1 MTPKQIAAIRAEFA
15 QLQEQ
20 LQSLDFPNDLVENT
34 ERLTEG
40 LNKSTEALHRQ
51 AVAHRE
57 TKREIEALS
66 EKIRQGIADEEEFKK
81 VKDQLR
87 EARALEAQQLAA
99 QRDALEQFNETLNKN
114 SDELKHNKEAQDK
127 YNEAAQAYED
137 HLNGMPDAYERYIKA
152 VREANKSQAEFSKGF
167 AAGKAQGDA
176 FLNSV
181 LGVSGGLGTLGKAL
195 AMGDEGMAGFA
206 VSILDAAKSGK
217 LWVGVG
223 LKIADL
229 SLDLAK
235 HQLAFA
241 LEQDKAIANFRKA
254 TGAGKEFNNEIRQ
267 TERRLFA
274 MGVSTADAANATQN
288 LKNTMVDFT
297 SLSADARDAVR
308 DQTLMLERLGLSQQT
323 SAQIQQIASQSMNMG
338 WKESNQLLL
347 DITSTAR
354 TLGIDVDKMGQEF
367 VANKEFIV
375 SFGKDGSKVF
385 EEMAV
390 QAKSLGMELGT
401 LTGVVDK
408 FTTFDDAGRHVGRLN
423 AILGGPFL
431 NSIDMMNAAME
442 DPAEAVKMLRDSF
455 DQAGASMEDM
465 GRAEKMAF
473 ASALGMSVEDMTNMM
488 GKSNEEMEIMRIE
501 QEELAEQA
509 RQTQTITEQLTSAMN
524 AFYIQMGPV
533 IDDILVPFI
542 AKLADITTGMAQF
555 FQGGGAM
562 KAFFTLLGAM
572 FLGGIGMA
580 IGMAYAMNTLTAAIP
595 FVGPA
600 LAAMQR
606 AAMGPIIKKSLAAV
620 AIGIGAG
627 LVGGILGN
635 LLGGAM
641 GGGGTPKL
649 DKTEEKKAEKR
660 SGFARGG
667 VVSGTTTAIVG
678 EQGPEMV
685 EMPIGSRVTN
695 APATLQLT
703 NAIKDLSR
711 KLDRIKGPGN
721 VAVYIGDKQVTDVVL
736 KAIDSPQ
743 GARLL
748 GAYGSP

>member
-1 MTPKQIAAIRAEFA
+1 
-15 QLQEQ
+15 
-20 LQSLDFPNDLVENT
+20 
-34 ERLTEG
+34 
-40 LNKSTEALHRQ
+40 
-51 AVAHRE
+51 
-57 TKREIEALS
+57 
-66 EKIRQGIADEEEFKK
+66 
-81 VKDQLR
+81 
-87 EARALEAQQLAA
+87 
-99 QRDALEQFNETLNKN
+99 
-114 SDELKHNKEAQDK
+114 
-127 YNEAAQAYED
+127 
-137 HLNGMPDAYERYIKA
+137 
-152 VREANKSQAEFSKGF
+152 
-167 AAGKAQGDA
+167 
-176 FLNSV
+176 
-181 LGVSGGLGTLGKAL
+181 
-195 AMGDEGMAGFA
+195 
-206 VSILDAAKSGK
+206 
-217 LWVGVG
+217 
-223 LKIADL
+223 
-229 SLDLAK
+229 
-235 HQLAFA
+235 
-241 LEQDKAIANFRKA
+241 
-254 TGAGKEFNNEIRQ
+254 
-267 TERRLFA
+267 
-274 MGVSTADAANATQN
+274 
-288 LKNTMVDFT
+288 
-297 SLSADARDAVR
+297 
-308 DQTLMLERLGLSQQT
+308 
-323 SAQIQQIASQSMNMG
+323 
-338 WKESNQLLL
+338 
-347 DITSTAR
+347 
-354 TLGIDVDKMGQEF
+354 
-367 VANKEFIV
+367 
-375 SFGKDGSKVF
+375 
-385 EEMAV
+385 
-390 QAKSLGMELGT
+390 
-401 LTGVVDK
+401 
-408 FTTFDDAGRHVGRLN
+408 
-423 AILGGPFL
+423 
-431 NSIDMMNAAME
+431 
-442 DPAEAVKMLRDSF
+442 
-455 DQAGASMEDM
+455 
-465 GRAEKMAF
+465 
-473 ASALGMSVEDMTNMM
+473 
-488 GKSNEEMEIMRIE
+488 
-501 QEELAEQA
+501 
-509 RQTQTITEQLTSAMN
+509 
-524 AFYIQMGPV
+524 PV